1 VQRQLMTAVAAA
13 AAAAAAAVLVLL
25 LALLLVAADSADCS
39 FAPAYSRAAVSLL
52 RVAADVLAVLL
63 AVWLGLMR
71 HGSRL
76 GCRHAARLSACG
88 ATLGMR

>member
-1 VQRQLMTAVAAA
+1 VAAA
-13 AAAAAAAVLVLL
+13 AGAVAAAVLVLLL

-39 FAPAYSRAAVSLL
+39 SAPAYIHVVAVSLL